1 MTKSMTIH
9 ATNEIFVIDLAVF
22 CAVNIFDMR
31 IDIQIDDS
39 IIIEIDAN
47 NSNLTNAELK

>member
-9 ATNEIFVIDLAVF
+9 ATKEIFVIDLAVF

-31 IDIQIDDS
+31 IDIPIDAS
-39 IIIEIDAN
+39 IIIEIAAN
-47 NSNLTNAELK
+47 NSNLTNEELK